1 MPTAAAI
8 RYRIIPVL
16 HYVRHPTAVCLKT
29 KHPRHTGKEKVITAH
44 RTRSPTTPKHTGW
57 SEHGRRGIT
66 LCTVAVHKRI
76 TDHAERFRDDLSMW
90 CNFRANYF
98 PQGLSQ
104 SCKSRPQCLSNAITP
119 ISAASITVHL
129 MQASETQVPMV
140 THNHENFPSAL
151 TQPST

>member
-29 KHPRHTGKEKVITAH
+29 KHPRHTGKEKVINC
-44 RTRSPTTPKHTGW
+44 TRSPTTPKHTRW

-76 TDHAERFRDDLSMW
+76 TDRAERFRDDLSMW

-129 MQASETQVPMV
+129 MQASETQVPTV